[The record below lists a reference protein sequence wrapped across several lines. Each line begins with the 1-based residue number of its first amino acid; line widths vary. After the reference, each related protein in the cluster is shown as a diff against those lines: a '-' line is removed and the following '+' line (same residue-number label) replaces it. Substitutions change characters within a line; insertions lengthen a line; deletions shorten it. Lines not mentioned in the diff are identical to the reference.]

1 MEQGRLY
8 VRKNDEVVLVRNGEP
23 TLNRR
28 IVGDLSIK
36 KILTLFIDY
45 DIVDIKY
52 EGGGVPQ
59 EALIKPILLKS
70 IQEDIREGRGDK
82 YG

>member
-1 MEQGRLY
+1 MEQGKLY
-8 VRKNDEVVLVRNGEP
+8 VHNNGEVILLRNGKP
-23 TLNRR
+23 TLSRH
-28 IVGDLSIK
+28 IMGDSSIK

-52 EGGGVPQ
+52 SDGGVPQ
-59 EALIKPILLKS
+59 ESLIKPILLRS
-70 IQEDIREGRGDK
+70 IQEDIRDGRGDK